1 MKRRAV
7 VVLLAGLGW
16 LPPAAAHE
24 TPAIVTAQ
32 LDCASLPPGPAR
44 TDCYIALS
52 RIHSQQ
58 VEIAA
63 GEARRSRD
71 IARHHKVTGQHRNAK
86 PRAAK
91 QR

>member
-1 MKRRAV
+1 MSPRALAV
-7 VVLLAGLGW
+7 ILAGIGW
-16 LPPAAAHE
+16 LSPAAAHE
-24 TPAIVTAQ
+24 GPAIVTAQ

-52 RIHSQQ
+52 RINQQQ

-86 PRAAK
+86 ARAAK